1 MVGLH
6 CTTGFIDHD
15 SPKYLERSSLGQRKV
30 GVSGVTH
37 ASHILGCGVVNTILT
52 HTPGRPLGDEGR
64 RAVYQDLNSDA
75 NLRIKSVYGNV
86 VLDERRDA
94 RIAQAFVEGETIYG
108 RSTAQ
113 RAYLAYE
120 SARQMSSLDAVTR
133 ALGDMRIYNESTG
146 RSHLLRNHHRY
157 V

>member
-1 MVGLH
+1 M
-6 CTTGFIDHD
+6 
-15 SPKYLERSSLGQRKV
+15 
-30 GVSGVTH
+30 
-37 ASHILGCGVVNTILT
+37 
-52 HTPGRPLGDEGR
+52 
-64 RAVYQDLNSDA
+64 
-75 NLRIKSVYGNV
+75 KSVYGNV